1 MRFRGYI
8 VTATL
13 AAASVAAHV
22 HAAVIDADPSNYQS
36 VVLGLAAG
44 DTLRLAPG
52 TYTQGLSLGGKSG
65 TAAQPIVVS
74 GPEDQSA
81 VFTARNCCN
90 TIQLEDTNY
99 VRVLNLTLDAG
110 TRDGSSGVN
119 SRGHSD
125 HITLE
130 NLVIVGHAGS
140 VRTAG
145 ISTNGVASNW
155 TIRHNTIVSTATGMQ
170 FKNAE
175 GSESFVA
182 GVIENNVLVDTRG
195 RSMDLQSE
203 ATIVRHNLAVSAGAD
218 TQSTQP
224 RIFAAAVMAAATPTV
239 TLSASPTNVAAGGTS
254 VLTWTSTDIAGCSAS
269 GGWTGTK
276 GPSGSETVGPV
287 QSSTSY
293 QLTCL
298 GAGGNAGAIV
308 QVTVGGT
315 SPPPTDP
322 PMQPPP
328 TNPPTTP
335 PPSDPPTN
343 PPTTPPP
350 SDPPTNPPTTPPP
363 SNPPINPPTM
373 PPPSDPPT
381 SPPPVMTPPPS
392 APAMND
398 MKSGGGSFDGL
409 ALLGLAIFAA
419 ARARR
424 RG

>member
-1 MRFRGYI
+1 MKFRGYI

-13 AAASVAAHV
+13 AATSVAAHV

-36 VVLGLAAG
+36 VVFGLAAG

-81 VFTARNCCN
+81 VFTARDCCN

-99 VRVLNLTLDAG
+99 IHVVNLTLDAG

-125 HITLE
+125 HVTLE

-140 VRTAG
+140 ARTAG
-145 ISTNGVASNW
+145 ISTSGIASNW
-155 TIRHNTIVSTATGMQ
+155 TIRHNTIVSTTTGMQ
-170 FKNAE
+170 FRNTE
-175 GSESFVA
+175 GNESFVD
-182 GVIENNVLVDTRG
+182 GVIENNVLVDTRA
-195 RSMDLQSE
+195 RPMDMQSQ
-203 ATIVRHNLAVSAGAD
+203 ATIVRHNLAVSSA

-239 TLSASPTNVAAGGTS
+239 TLTASPLNVAAGGTS
-254 VLTWTSTDIAGCSAS
+254 MLTWTSTDVAGCSAS

-276 GPSGSETVGPV
+276 GPSGSESVGPI

-308 QVTVGGT
+308 QVTVGGA
-315 SPPPTDP
+315 SPPPSDP
-322 PMQPPP
+322 PTQPPP

-343 PPTTPPP
+343 PPTTPP
-350 SDPPTNPPTTPPP
+350 SNPPTDPPTTPPP
-363 SNPPINPPTM
+363 SN
-373 PPPSDPPT
+373 PPT

-392 APAMND
+392 APAMDN
-398 MKSGGGSFDGL
+398 MKSGGGSFG
-409 ALLGLAIFAA
+409 AFGLLGLAIFAV
-419 ARARR
+419 ARASRR
-424 RG
+424 T